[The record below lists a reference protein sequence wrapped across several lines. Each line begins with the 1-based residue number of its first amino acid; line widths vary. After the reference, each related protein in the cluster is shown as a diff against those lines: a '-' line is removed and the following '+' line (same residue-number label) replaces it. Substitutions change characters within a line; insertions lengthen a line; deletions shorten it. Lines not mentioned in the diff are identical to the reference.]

1 MAGAR
6 CQLAAPRD
14 RSRLASAGL
23 PVPLILVAGL
33 AAAAGWVRAAAPPLY
48 TQDDLLFLT
57 HMIMHHQQALDM
69 AALVPSRST
78 REAFRRFARYVD
90 GAQRSEIDQM
100 NSLLEEAAARGIEIP
115 HHEMHGDPPM
125 DGMLSK
131 AQMAALAAATGAEFE
146 RLWLQGMIYHHEGAL
161 RMARAQQERDFEA
174 HRQPFGIDVLADNI
188 VDVQRGEI
196 TKMQGWL
203 KDWGLAGPTDET
215 GNNRL
220 GR

>member
-1 MAGAR
+1 MGAALR
-6 CQLAAPRD
+6 AALIL
-14 RSRLASAGL
+14 LASFAAG
-23 PVPLILVAGL
+23 
-33 AAAAGWVRAAAPPLY
+33 AGWVRAAAPLLY

-57 HMIMHHQQALDM
+57 HMIMHHEQALDM
-69 AALVPSRST
+69 AALVPSRSN
-78 REAFRRFARYVD
+78 RMEFRRFARYVD

-115 HHEMHGDPPM
+115 HHEMHSDPPM

-188 VDVQRGEI
+188 IDVQRGEI

-203 KDWGLAGPTDET
+203 EEWGLADPAQTK
-215 GNNRL
+215 
-220 GR
+220 

>member
-23 PVPLILVAGL
+23 PVTLILVAGL

-48 TQDDLLFLT
+48 TQDDLLLLT

-161 RMARAQQERDFEA
+161 RMARAQQERDCEA

>member
-1 MAGAR
+1 MGR
-6 CQLAAPRD
+6 FPIVLMM
-14 RSRLASAGL
+14 S
-23 PVPLILVAGL
+23 L
-33 AAAAGWVRAAAPPLY
+33 AAAAGWARAAAPPLY

-57 HMIMHHQQALDM
+57 HMIMHHRQALDM
-69 AALVPSRST
+69 AALVPSRSS
-78 REAFRRFARYVD
+78 REEFRRFARYVD

-100 NSLLEEAAARGIEIP
+100 NSLLEQAAARAIETP

-146 RLWLQGMIYHHEGAL
+146 RLWLRGMIYHHEGAL
-161 RMARAQQERDFEA
+161 RMARAQQERDFET

-188 VDVQRGEI
+188 IDVQRGEI

-203 KDWGLAGPTDET
+203 KDWGLAGPADET
-215 GNNRL
+215 GNNRV

>member
-1 MAGAR
+1 MTRGSGVKGPR
-6 CQLAAPRD
+6 SPAALGFALIL
-14 RSRLASAGL
+14 LASLAG
-23 PVPLILVAGL
+23 
-33 AAAAGWVRAAAPPLY
+33 AAGWARAAAPPLY

-57 HMIMHHQQALDM
+57 HMIMHHEQALDM
-69 AALVPSRST
+69 AALVPSRSS
-78 REAFRRFARYVD
+78 REEFRRFARYVD

-100 NSLLEEAAARGIEIP
+100 NSLLEEAAARGLQTP

-188 VDVQRGEI
+188 IDVQRGEI
-196 TKMQGWL
+196 TKMKGWL
-203 KDWGLAGPTDET
+203 EEWGLAHPAPP
-215 GNNRL
+215 R
-220 GR
+220 

>member
-6 CQLAAPRD
+6 CQLAASRD

-23 PVPLILVAGL
+23 LVILILVAGL